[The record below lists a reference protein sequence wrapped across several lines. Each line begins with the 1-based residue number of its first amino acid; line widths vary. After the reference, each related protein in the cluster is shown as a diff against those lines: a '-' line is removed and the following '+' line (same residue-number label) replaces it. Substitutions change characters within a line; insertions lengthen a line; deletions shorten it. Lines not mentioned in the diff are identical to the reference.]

1 MSVKTALLVTTIL
14 VAASS
19 AAIGQ
24 TLYPYNSNFPYGAST
39 NRGYTIQTPG
49 QQPAFA
55 NPMGNGGYVV
65 QTPGQLPT
73 FVNPTGNGGYTVQT
87 PGQMP
92 TFIHPN

>member
-1 MSVKTALLVTTIL
+1 MSVKTALLAITVV

-24 TLYPYNSNFPYGAST
+24 SLYPYNNNWPYT
-39 NRGYTIQTPG
+39 NRGYTIQTPS
-49 QQPAFA
+49 PLPTFVS
-55 NPMGNGGYVV
+55 PMGNGGYTV